1 MNMYLRCLVVGLLL
15 LSGNALAVSY
25 TLPSATFAPCQGTWT
40 AGSNTC
46 SGQISFASGD
56 TLTSSSALTLSADGG
71 FALRGNTI
79 GTASNPIT
87 LQASYNQI
95 STIAPHSATT
105 INGNVRNGS
114 AAITLTNV
122 TISGFIETAS
132 GSVTLTNSRVT
143 GNVTGTG
150 NGSLSNT
157 NVGGNV
163 SFTNGLSVTGGT
175 LSGSASTNGN
185 ASFTNTTVIGA
196 ATATNG
202 ITASN
207 SNFSGTIT
215 ATNGASSFS
224 GGTINANINGN
235 CCKITVSGAY
245 VTGNISSSNELEIN
259 NSTITGTVSN
269 SNTIT
274 LNNSTVYGN
283 VTGGGWNS
291 SISGTGSSKVYG
303 TCSPSVTTP
312 SDLCDGSPISS
323 CFTDSFDRAS
333 LGADNWAV
341 TSRNGSFGVPRTVGN
356 RMRLTDNTGNVA
368 TGATLQRLLPATG
381 NFVQVQFKYYAYNG
395 NGADGV
401 AVIFSNAS
409 ITPQPGGYGGSLGYA
424 QLNGTSGFA
433 GGWLGIALDEYGNFS
448 NPTETRIGGPGLRQD
463 SVSIRGSG
471 SGTSN
476 YRYLAGTAA
485 NLNPGVDVSGATP
498 GPGHIYRI
506 TLDSRTTGSTLVSVE
521 RNTGSGFSTLIA
533 PFNAMANANQAALP
547 SDFFVSLTGSTGG
560 SNNIH
565 ELDDF
570 QVCATRINPIG
581 QQIDHFEFSYAGQA
595 LTCNPQPVTVRAC
608 LNASCSSLYTDP
620 VSVTLSPAT
629 GWSAVAP
636 ATLSSGNVLNF
647 SGGTAAAR
655 LQRTT
660 VGNLSIGVSNSSPAT
675 KPLSV
680 PVCSTANCTISY
692 AESGFLLDVPNML
705 AAKLT
710 DGASITAVRKAD
722 NAALCVPAFANV
734 TRTIGFT
741 AAYVDPNSGTQPVVV
756 NGSNISAAVSN
767 LSLSFDGNG
776 RAPLTVRYNDAGQIS
791 LSASYSGSAGT
802 GDSGLLMNGTDLFVS
817 KPYGLCLQRPVAI
830 TGDLSNCNAAK
841 CDVFPGGIRAGDNF
855 PLTIRAVG
863 WEADGEALTA
873 AQLCSG
879 NITTPN
885 FRLNGIGLESAVV
898 APTGGENGVV
908 APATYNHVLGNSTIA
923 DRSVS
928 EVGVFTIT
936 ATPSAGGYLDG
947 ETVSGGTSA
956 LVGRFIPA
964 FLSAEG
970 NASLTSSCGSA
981 FSYQGQPMDFANNRQ
996 PTLTIT
1002 AKNRTDGI
1010 TTNYDRG
1017 AFWKLADP
1025 EVGTYSSI
1033 TASAARDARL
1043 VMQLKQ
1049 TGVPAV
1055 RQVVGAGDGD
1065 GSRSYRW
1072 TGEQLL
1078 YRPANAPSS
1087 DDYPFA
1093 AQIRQTFTAASLRE
1107 VDQLQE
1113 VCYGTGAGCQSF
1125 SYDFTVDAANNLGSQ
1140 IRLGRLRIGN
1150 AHGPELQGLG
1160 LPLVLESWQD
1170 VAGGSFQPEG
1180 LDNCTTAVSLGAA
1193 QLDQFSG
1200 NLAAGETTAS
1210 LSWPLDPDERQVLL
1224 SAPGAGNDGSAQV
1237 SFPAAPSWLHYPW
1250 DGANRAAARGLA
1262 TFGIYKGAAPLI
1274 FRREVYR

>member
-1 MNMYLRCLVVGLLL
+1 MNMSLRCLVAGLLL
-15 LSGNALAVSY
+15 LSGNALAVNY
-25 TLPSATFAPCQGTWT
+25 TLPGATFAPCQGTWT

-56 TLTSSSALTLSADGG
+56 TLTSSSAITLVANAGFSLSGNVIGSSA
-71 FALRGNTI
+71 
-79 GTASNPIT
+79 NPIT
-87 LQASYNQI
+87 LQASHGAI
-95 STIAPHSATT
+95 ATVGSSASTLHGSVINSSGAITLSNIT
-105 INGNVRNGS
+105 INGS
-114 AAITLTNV
+114 IQTQ
-122 TISGFIETAS
+122 SGT
-132 GSVTLTNSRVT
+132 VTLTSSSVSGAIT
-143 GNVTGTG
+143 GTGTG
-150 NGSLSNT
+150 NLTST

-163 SFTNGLSVTGGT
+163 RFDNGITVNGGT
-175 LSGSASTNGN
+175 LSGTVQSNGTASL
-185 ASFTNTTVIGA
+185 SNTTVQGA
-196 ATATNG
+196 VSATNGVTTSNANLNGSVTATNG
-202 ITASN
+202 TL
-207 SNFSGTIT
+207 
-215 ATNGASSFS
+215 SFT
-224 GGTINANINGN
+224 GGTINGNINGT
-235 CCKITVSGAY
+235 CCKITISGAT
-245 VTGNISSSNELEIN
+245 VVGNISNVNNEIEIN
-259 NSTITGTVSN
+259 NSTVTGTINNSNHRVNFSNSTIYGSVTAASWHTITGPN
-269 SNTIT
+269 
-274 LNNSTVYGN
+274 
-283 VTGGGWNS
+283 
-291 SISGTGSSKVYG
+291 SKVYG
-303 TCSPSVTTP
+303 SCSPAVTSP
-312 SDLCDGSPISS
+312 ASLCDSSPISS

-333 LGADNWAV
+333 LGTDNWAV

-401 AVIFSNAS
+401 AVIFSDAS

-476 YRYLAGTAA
+476 YRSLAGTAA

-533 PFNAMANANQAALP
+533 PFNAMANVNQTALP

-595 LTCNPQPVTVRAC
+595 LTCNPQAVTVRAC

-629 GWSAVAP
+629 GWSAVFP
-636 ATLSSGNVLNF
+636 ATLSGGNVLNF

-692 AESGFLLDVPNML
+692 ADSGFLLDVPNML
-705 AAKLT
+705 AAKPT
-710 DGASITAVRKAD
+710 DASITAVRKAD

-741 AAYVDPNSGTQPVVV
+741 AAYVEPNSGTQPVVV
-756 NGSNISAAVSN
+756 NGSNISAAVTN

-776 RAPLTVRYNDAGQIS
+776 RAPLTVRYNDAGQRS

-802 GDSGLLMNGTDLFVS
+802 GDSGLQMNGTDLFVS
-817 KPYGLCLQRPVAI
+817 KPYGLCLQTAS
-830 TGDLSNCNAAK
+830 TLAANTNCNDASCAL
-841 CDVFPGGIRAGDNF
+841 FPGGIRAGDNF

-885 FRLNGIGLESAVV
+885 FRLNGIALGSTVV

-908 APATYNHVLGNSTIA
+908 APATYSHALGNSTIA
-923 DRSVS
+923 NRSVS

-936 ATPSAGGYLDG
+936 ATPPAGGYLDG

-964 FLSAEG
+964 YLGTGGS
-970 NASLTSSCGSA
+970 ASLTPSCGSA
-981 FSYQGQPMDFANNRQ
+981 FSYQGQPINFASGQEPLLTVTGYNRQ
-996 PTLTIT
+996 GAVT
-1002 AKNRTDGI
+1002 R
-1010 TTNYDRG
+1010 NYDRG
-1017 AFWKLADP
+1017 AFWRRLGAP
-1025 EVGTYSSI
+1025 
-1033 TASAARDARL
+1033 ARDGYISVIADRPTLNSRL
-1043 VMQLKQ
+1043 GLKPESSA
-1049 TGVPAV
+1049 TPTALDAIV
-1055 RQVVGAGDGD
+1055 GD
-1065 GSRSYRW
+1065 GSRAYRW
-1072 TGEQLL
+1072 IGEQLVYNPGL
-1078 YRPANAPSS
+1078 LPGS
-1087 DDYPFA
+1087 DDLP
-1093 AQIRQTFTAASLRE
+1093 
-1107 VDQLQE
+1107 V
-1113 VCYGTGAGCQSF
+1113 
-1125 SYDFTVDAANNLGSQ
+1125 AANVRQGFSAAALTDLDGACYLAGGSSCASYSFDFGGSD

-1150 AHGPELQGLG
+1150 AHGPELQALS
-1160 LPLVLESWQD
+1160 LPVSLESWQN
-1170 VAGGSFQPEG
+1170 VAGGSFQTEG
-1180 LDNCTTAVSLGAA
+1180 LDNCTVLGSVG
-1193 QLDQFSG
+1193 LSGFSG
-1200 NLAAGETTAS
+1200 NLADGETGATMTGPAAGVGVV
-1210 LSWPLDPDERQVLL
+1210 QL
-1224 SAPGAGNDGSAQV
+1224 SAPGVGNDGSVQV
-1237 SFPAAPSWLHYPW
+1237 GFPNAPAWLHYPW
-1250 DGANRAAARGLA
+1250 DGSARQAAVGLA